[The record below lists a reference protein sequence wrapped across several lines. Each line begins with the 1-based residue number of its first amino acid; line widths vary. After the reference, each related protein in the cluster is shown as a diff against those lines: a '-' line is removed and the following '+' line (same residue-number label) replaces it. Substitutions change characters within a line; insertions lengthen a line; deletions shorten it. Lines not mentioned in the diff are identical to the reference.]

1 MTIGI
6 LMGLMLATAQPVN
19 IITEEPTFIPAYVEF
34 IPASEQ
40 DVNGNGGAEASD
52 LQLDEGIVIPYI
64 NEWGNGLT
72 SVGPEHPT
80 PTPPVETTVNPGP
93 HIIVPNVTISGS
105 AVNENPQEI
114 VVLNANSTAGEENTA
129 WVSKNYLQ

>member
-34 IPASEQ
+34 IPASEY

-52 LQLDEGIVIPYI
+52 LQLDEGIVIPYV

-72 SVGPEHPT
+72 SIT
-80 PTPPVETTVNPGP
+80 YPPVIPEDW
-93 HIIVPNVTISGS
+93 
-105 AVNENPQEI
+105 Q
-114 VVLNANSTAGEENTA
+114 
-129 WVSKNYLQ
+129 